1 MRKQLAMLLF
11 ALLLPLVA
19 ACGAAN
25 TGSTG
30 AATTAP
36 AAPTTAAPAEATA
49 TTGAMAEP
57 TATGAAM
64 AEPTA
69 TGAMAEPTAT
79 GAMAEPTATGA
90 AMADA
95 TATVAATG
103 AMTATTTTGGTGGGK
118 KIRVGLVTDVGRIN
132 DGTFNQ
138 FAYEGLKRAEKDL
151 GVEVAYIETQAQTD
165 YEKNIDQFATQKYDM
180 IIGVGFLMGDAIK
193 AASAKYPDI
202 KFAIVDSAYDPALPN
217 VQALVFAEDQAGY
230 LAGAL
235 AAQLSKSGKIA
246 VVGGVEIPPVQKFV
260 KGYEAGAKSVK
271 PDITVNHV
279 FIDTF
284 TDRARGG
291 EAAKSFISEG
301 ADVIFGAGGQTGS
314 GGIQA
319 AAQAGVYVIGVDQDE
334 FVTTFQNGS
343 APGGD
348 KIVSSAV
355 KRVDN
360 AVFAAIKAA
369 QDGSFKGGTTVY
381 DAKSEGVG
389 LAPFHKAEG
398 AITPEIKAKLDEIL
412 KGLSDG
418 SITTGVTL

>member
-1 MRKQLAMLLF
+1 MRKQLALLLF

-19 ACGAAN
+19 ACGQA
-25 TGSTG
+25 ST
-30 AATTAP
+30 ATP
-36 AAPTTAAPAEATA
+36 TAAPAEPTAAAAEPTTAAAEPTA
-49 TTGAMAEP
+49 TTEAMAEP
-57 TATGAAM
+57 TATTEAM

-69 TGAMAEPTAT
+69 TTA
-79 GAMAEPTATGA
+79 A
-90 AMADA
+90 AADA
-95 TATVAATG
+95 TATPAAS
-103 AMTATTTTGGTGGGK
+103 GTGE
-118 KIRVGLVTDVGRIN
+118 KIKVGLVTDVGRIN

-138 FAYEGLKRAEKDL
+138 FAYEGLKRAESEL
-151 GVEVAYIETQAQTD
+151 GIEVAYIETQAQTD
-165 YEKNIDQFATQKYDM
+165 YEKNIDQFASQGYQM

-217 VQALVFAEDQAGY
+217 VQGLVFAEDQAGY

-235 AAQLSKSGKIA
+235 AAQLSKSGTIA
-246 VVGGVEIPPVQKFV
+246 AVGGIEIPPVQKFL
-260 KGYEAGAKSVK
+260 KGYEAGAKSIN
-271 PDITVNHV
+271 PDINVRLV
-279 FIDTF
+279 YIDSF

-319 AAQAGVYVIGVDQDE
+319 AAQAGVFVIGVDQDE
-334 FVTTFQNGS
+334 YGTTFQGGS
-343 APGGD
+343 APGAD
-348 KIVSSAV
+348 KLVSSAV

-369 QDGSFKGGTTVY
+369 QDGSFVGGTTVY
-381 DAKSEGVG
+381 DAASEGVG
-389 LAPFHKAEG
+389 LAPYHDA
-398 AITPEIKAKLDEIL
+398 ASVVTPEIQAKLDEIL